1 MNTIRKNWYKA
12 TMRLPLVGHVPLR
25 KALPNTLGTVSDRR
39 KAITAANEK
48 SRRFAFLKPQRM
60 LGAVWMDRFV
70 SSRQGV
76 NLCDICARKYMDWWK
91 HNGYRPDVNPLGAKR
106 GSCDGACNAHLV
118 RLIPFYPEESFE
130 KLRLKPDP
138 KNIIKGVS

>member
-1 MNTIRKNWYKA
+1 
-12 TMRLPLVGHVPLR
+12 
-25 KALPNTLGTVSDRR
+25 
-39 KAITAANEK
+39 
-48 SRRFAFLKPQRM
+48 
-60 LGAVWMDRFV
+60 
-70 SSRQGV
+70 
-76 NLCDICARKYMDWWK
+76 MDWWK